1 MAGVNEILDG
11 RLNLALS
18 RRLGMTS
25 GPATTLA
32 PEIMPMLSLGEM
44 PELLYHSGWRRW
56 QHLEYILSAGATT
69 YQNFQVRCPDT
80 STSIYLI
87 EHIEVGHSP
96 ANPSRPIR
104 LDLGY
109 GPGGAALANAS
120 VNAEFRDSRQSPSG
134 NTSLEFSNGSSNV
147 LVPGTAWGNF
157 FGAQPP
163 LVVPGAPWVL
173 MAGAQMLFQVENQIG
188 PPAEEY
194 FFTVVWRERA
204 LVSGEQMP

>member
-18 RRLGMTS
+18 RRLGMSS
-25 GPATTLA
+25 GPATTLM
-32 PEIMPMLSLGEM
+32 PEIGASIDLGEM
-44 PELLYHSGWRRW
+44 PELLYHEGWRRW
-56 QHLEYILSAGATT
+56 QHAEYVASAGATT
-69 YQNFQVRCPDT
+69 YQNFQIRAPDT

-87 EHIEVGHSP
+87 ERIECAHTP
-96 ANPSRPIR
+96 ANPSRPVR

-109 GPGGAALANAS
+109 GPGAVALANAS
-120 VNAEFRDSRQSPSG
+120 VNAEFRDSRQAPSG
-134 NTSLEFSNGSSNV
+134 NTSLEFSNGGTNV
-147 LVPGTAWGNF
+147 LLPGTAWLSFYGS
-157 FGAQPP
+157 QPP

-194 FFTVVWRERA
+194 AFTVVWRERA
-204 LVSGEQMP
+204 LVSGESMP